1 MIIGWVECW
10 WIDYIGHENEQE
22 EEQEQE
28 EEFGEDN

>member
-10 WIDYIGHENEQE
+10 WIDYIGHENERE
-22 EEQEQE
+22 EEE